1 MPIDERNIDLEQKL
15 DPRGKAKG
23 YFGLLISLT
32 FLIVMHLQID
42 FRQLG
47 KFGGFFQK
55 TFINGLVWSEGRGSF
70 VRNYEK
76 AFDDCDYARQSVAN
90 SSNSEIDNALRR
102 MSEACGHS
110 LVAYYSHAS
119 FERIQAFDPEYIDN
133 VNKYMALLKSSKEE
147 KTNIYNNPQATKIAE
162 KLSISLR
169 KEYVN
174 AQLWLNRM
182 NIFAHLMVVILS
194 LLGLRY
200 RRGIGHLASTPFRW
214 FTSAGKSGLNAAK
227 DIHNKI

>member
-1 MPIDERNIDLEQKL
+1 MSIDEKSLDSEQKP
-15 DPRGKAKG
+15 DPHGKAKS
-23 YFGLLISLT
+23 YFGLLIALT

-70 VRNYEK
+70 VRNYER
-76 AFDDCDYARQSVAN
+76 AFDDCDYARQGVVK
-90 SSNSEIDNALRR
+90 SNKLEIDNALRR
-102 MSEACGHS
+102 MSEACGYY
-110 LVAYYSHAS
+110 LVAYYSLAS
-119 FERIQAFDPEYIDN
+119 FERIQAFDPEYEGN
-133 VNKYMALLKSSKEE
+133 VNKYRALLRNSEEE
-147 KTNIYNNPQATKIAE
+147 KTNIYSNPQAIDIAE

-182 NIFAHLMVVILS
+182 NIFAHLVVIILS

-200 RRGIGHLASTPFRW
+200 RRGLGNLASAPIRW
-214 FTSAGKSGLNAAK
+214 VASAGKSGLSVAK
-227 DIHNKI
+227 GIHNKI